1 MKFAPEGS
9 VRSSEYARLI
19 FCGSPVEG
27 VGSASE
33 IGQVGISDAVDG
45 AVSPSRSSSAATP
58 GSVPADAIG
67 AVLGGTTSM
76 PSARGPSGTAG
87 ACAVD
92 PACSS
97 STSTRPANGDGRS
110 ATSQI
115 VAGNTFRKVNAC
127 DQPASLVTVAFQIAF
142 PSGVGCTMP

>member
-9 VRSSEYARLI
+9 GPSSEYARLI

-33 IGQVGISDAVDG
+33 IGQVGGSDAVDG

-58 GSVPADAIG
+58 GDAIG
-67 AVLGGTTSM
+67 ADLGGTTSM
-76 PSARGPSGTAG
+76 SSTRPPSGTADP
-87 ACAVD
+87 CAGG

-97 STSTRPANGDGRS
+97 STCTRPANGAGRS

-115 VAGNTFRKVNAC
+115 IAGDTFRKVNAC